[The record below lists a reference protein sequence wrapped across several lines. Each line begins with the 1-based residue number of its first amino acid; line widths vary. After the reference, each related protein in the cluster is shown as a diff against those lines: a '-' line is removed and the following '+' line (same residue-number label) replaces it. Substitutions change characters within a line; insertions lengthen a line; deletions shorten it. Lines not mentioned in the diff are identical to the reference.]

1 MSDFIDVQ
9 DIAIRNRIAVDGRV
23 NPTIE
28 DWNNLLTHIDRLEQ
42 ENAELRSVLD
52 RYKERE
58 YRQDIAGFKLMIG
71 VHEGLDEEM
80 SFDASKALHKRSQS
94 LGRLC
99 EELKSCVKV
108 ILTRVDSLQRLKSW
122 LTKH

>member
-42 ENAELRSVLD
+42 ENVKMKEQMDTWSKLFHSENKENNRLLQENAELREAASSLLD
-52 RYKERE
+52 LFDGVVFTHKTH
-58 YRQDIAGFKLMIG
+58 QDRTDFLNA
-71 VHEGLDEEM
+71 
-80 SFDASKALHKRSQS
+80 RNN
-94 LGRLC
+94 
-99 EELKSCVKV
+99 LKQLLNK
-108 ILTRVDSLQRLKSW
+108 
-122 LTKH
+122 